1 MTTGQRRINQGAYP
15 IYFPDSM
22 TNSYATQTVAQKTH
36 DPDFQ
41 DGQRPNY
48 TVTFTDGQQIHLD
61 LRVYAGDTKPVR
73 VQFRWV
79 PTTNQADQTA
89 AAVAAASAA
98 NKVVDFVWDE
108 GSEGSD
114 RGGNA
119 IANGLALPGDQNDV
133 LSAVV
138 AANANTAVVLNTGDS
153 VFMPWASTTR
163 SILEMWYP
171 GQMGGPATAN
181 VLLGNVNPG
190 GKLPETFYDG
200 NAPIGQRFPQ
210 DTQPAPCEDNSL
222 GTSYYGTA
230 SGVLPGN
237 PGNCPM
243 YPGIYLPGFLGTNL
257 HSYRTINYSDQALG
271 GVTGNGIFQG
281 YRWFDVNNY
290 DPLFPFGHGLSYAQF
305 EYSNLKVTPVNDGL
319 SVNFNL
325 KNTSAV
331 VGDEVPQVYIGAPIT
346 SPVPMPVKLLA
357 AFDRITLNPGETKSV
372 TLHVG
377 VRELSYW
384 SVVTHDWA
392 LALTG
397 RPLYVGS
404 SSRDIRLT
412 TTNATLPTVEIT
424 PDRAPNANGWY
435 TSTVTFTA
443 IATTTAG
450 IGFTCD
456 APRAYSGPDSI
467 TASVTMTCTDAAN
480 NVGTATANFKFDKTA
495 PTLTP
500 SVSPNPVLFNN
511 PATATANA
519 SDVTSGINV
528 TATTCSAA
536 STTTVGTKT
545 VSCTAT
551 DNAGNKT
558 LGVGVYSVVYPYSG
572 ISPEVIHTGTGP
584 TGYQVTFRIY
594 DPTATKMYLRGEWY
608 FSIAASTTLTSSL
621 GLLPSQWVP
630 GAFPIAYPNNGGQ
643 RQLADRD
650 HDLGLGDGYLVVYYA
665 VTSRE

>member
-1 MTTGQRRINQGAYP
+1 
-15 IYFPDSM
+15 M
-22 TNSYATQTVAQKTH
+22 TNSYATQTVSQKTH

-41 DGQRPNY
+41 DGQRPSY
-48 TVTFTDGQQIHLD
+48 TVTLTDGQQIHLD

-89 AAVAAASAA
+89 IAVAAASAA

-119 IANGLALPGDQNDV
+119 IANGLALPGDQDEV
-133 LSAVV
+133 VAAVV
-138 AANANTAVVLNTGDS
+138 AANSNTAVVLNTGDS
-153 VFMPWASTTR
+153 VFMPWAGTTQ

-200 NAPIGQRFPQ
+200 DAPVGQRFPQ
-210 DTQPAPCEDNSL
+210 DTQPAACEDNSL

-257 HSYRTINYSDQALG
+257 HSYRTINYSDQESG
-271 GVTGNGIFQG
+271 GVQGNGIFQG
-281 YRWFDVNNY
+281 YRWFDKNGY
-290 DPLFPFGHGLSYAQF
+290 DPLFPFGHGLSYTQF
-305 EYSNLKVTPVNDGL
+305 DYSDLQVTPTSDGL
-319 SVNFNL
+319 DVSFKLQNIG
-325 KNTSAV
+325 SV
-331 VGDEVPQVYIGAPIT
+331 VGDEVPQVYLGEPIT
-346 SPVPMPVKLLA
+346 NPVPMPVKLLA
-357 AFDRITLNPGETKSV
+357 AFDRITLNPGEIKSV

-377 VRELSYW
+377 IRELSYW

-392 LALTG
+392 LAVNS

-404 SSRDIRLT
+404 SSRDIRMQT
-412 TTNATLPTVEIT
+412 ANATAPAVVIT
-424 PDRAPNANGWY
+424 PDRAPNSAGWY
-435 TSTVTFTA
+435 TSTVTFS
-443 IATTTAG
+443 ATGTGVAG
-450 IGFTCD
+450 LSVTCD
-456 APRAYSGPDSI
+456 APHAYSGPDST
-467 TASVTMTCTDAAN
+467 TASVTMNCTDTEGN
-480 NVGTATANFKFDKTA
+480 IGSATANFKFDKTA
-495 PTLTP
+495 PTLVP

-511 PATATANA
+511 PATASANA
-519 SDVTSGINV
+519 ADVTSGINV
-528 TATTCSAA
+528 TATTCAA
-536 STTTVGTKT
+536 LSTITLGTKT

-558 LGVGVYSVVYPYSG
+558 LGVAVYNVVYPFAG

-584 TGYQVTFRIY
+584 TGYAVTFRILRPHRHQDVSPGRVVLLACGQY
-594 DPTATKMYLRGEWY
+594 DPDL
-608 FSIAASTTLTSSL
+608 
-621 GLLPSQWVP
+621 VP
-630 GAFPIAYPNNGGQ
+630 G
-643 RQLADRD
+643 LAALGVGTGRLRDR
-650 HDLGLGDGYLVVYYA
+650 V
-665 VTSRE
+665 SQ